1 MLFKKKKPTAPEPD
15 AVFTYPQT
23 KNYRGF
29 KRIKLTSYGYQ
40 PAQDGIAALSGVDLA
55 NATID
60 ILMMDKP
67 GSPYAIVKV
76 GPHHVGTI
84 FKSNFDQFGAL
95 RDGKV
100 SAVRLEIRSGESF
113 LFYKV

>member
-1 MLFKKKKPTAPEPD
+1 MLFKKKKPTAPKPD
-15 AVFTYPQT
+15 AVFSYPQT

-40 PAQDGIAALSGVDLA
+40 PAQDGIAALSGVDLTD
-55 NATID
+55 ATID
-60 ILMMDKP
+60 ILMVDKP

-84 FKSNFDQFGAL
+84 FSSNFDQFGAL
-95 RDGKV
+95 LSGKV
-100 SAVRLEIRSGESF
+100 TAVRLEIRDGESF

>member
-1 MLFKKKKPTAPEPD
+1 MLFKKKKKTAPKPD

-40 PAQDGIAALSGVDLA
+40 PAMNGIAAVSKMDLTD
-55 NATID
+55 ATID
-60 ILMMDKP
+60 ILLVTKTD
-67 GSPYAIVKV
+67 SPYAIVKV

-84 FKSNFDQFGAL
+84 WKRNFDQFGAL
-95 RDGKV
+95 LDGRV
-100 SAVRLEIRSGESF
+100 SAVRLEINDGDSY
-113 LFYKV
+113 LFYKI

>member
-1 MLFKKKKPTAPEPD
+1 MLFKKKKPTAPNPD

-29 KRIKLTSYGYQ
+29 KRIKLTSYGYK
-40 PAQDGIAALSGVDLA
+40 PAQDGIAAVSKMDLTD
-55 NATID
+55 ATID
-60 ILMMDKP
+60 ILLVTKTD
-67 GSPYAIVKV
+67 SPYAIVKV

-84 FKSNFDQFGAL
+84 FSSNFDHFGAL
-95 RDGKV
+95 LDGKV
-100 SAVRLEIRSGESF
+100 SAVRLEVRDGESY

>member
-40 PAQDGIAALSGVDLA
+40 PAQDGIAALSGSDLSD
-55 NATID
+55 ATITIAVFVD
-60 ILMMDKP
+60 EYP
-67 GSPYAIVKV
+67 RAVVSV
-76 GPHHVGTI
+76 GQYEVGTI
-84 FKSNFDQFGAL
+84 WQHSFNQFGTL
-95 RDGKV
+95 LDGKV
-100 SAVRLEIRSGESF
+100 SAVRLEIRDGESF